1 MKVKSDLQ
9 MTVNISSLELTG
21 KHILI
26 VEDDRPSIKYYETLL
41 KDTGADIK
49 IFRTGKEFVDYI
61 TLEHQKIDLIFMDF
75 LIPLING
82 IECVRIFRKESKI
95 IPVIMITAYS
105 SEQAKAE
112 AYIAG
117 CNEFILKPIY
127 PEKIIFLLEKYLI
140 SDVPVYLRR

>member
-1 MKVKSDLQ
+1 

-21 KHILI
+21 KHIVI
-26 VEDDRPSIKYYETLL
+26 VEDDRPSIKYYETIL
-41 KDTGADIK
+41 KSSGADIN
-49 IFRTGKEFVDYI
+49 IFRTGKEFVDYVS
-61 TLEHQKIDLIFMDF
+61 EEPKQIDLIFMDF

-82 IECVRIFRKESKI
+82 IECVRVFRKISKS

-117 CNEFILKPIY
+117 CNEFLLKPIY
-127 PEKIIFLLEKYLI
+127 PEKVILLLEKYLI
-140 SDVPVYLRR
+140 SEVPAYQR